1 MKNECIDGQYREIRE
16 LYDYL
21 MQNKEVSFA
30 MDVQE
35 HYKKILLLS
44 AASLFESQISKIIL
58 DYSSYVSSGDE
69 RIVQLIKSK
78 VIERQYHTLFDWKA
92 NNSNVFWKLYGEE
105 TKNKVRNEIDNN
117 IELKKAEGNF
127 MDLGKRR
134 NLLVHENFSEYNM
147 NITVDEIYKEYNSAC
162 TFVEYIRKIL
172 LSPKE

>member
-58 DYSSYVSSGDE
+58 DYSSYVSCGDE
-69 RIVQLIKSK
+69 RIVHLIKSK

-92 NNSNVFWKLYGEE
+92 NNSNVFWKLYGEK
-105 TKNKVRNEIDNN
+105 TKNKVRKTNY
-117 IELKKAEGNF
+117 KKSRGW
-127 MDLGKRR
+127 
-134 NLLVHENFSEYNM
+134 
-147 NITVDEIYKEYNSAC
+147 
-162 TFVEYIRKIL
+162 
-172 LSPKE
+172 